1 MDDRQRPDSDEATR
15 PAARIGGDLF
25 PFFVTALCTAG
36 LLVLASAST
45 TRGATLFGDPF
56 YFLKRQLVWLATGIV
71 AALAVSYMDCRWW
84 KKAAPPLGVLT
95 AALLVLVLVIGRP
108 INGCQRWLDLGPVNF
123 QPSELA
129 KFATVLMLAW
139 WFAKAPL
146 RAGQILPRDPWQIG
160 RYKEGLLLPGIAL
173 CATLGLVLKE
183 PDFGA
188 TAMIAMIGWLLLLL
202 AGGNLKWL
210 LVSAILVSLVL
221 GWYVWHNPHR
231 RELIE
236 AWWDPEGHPK
246 LAFQYLEARKA
257 FMLGGLTG
265 VGYTGSLSKQF
276 YLPEVHTDFIF
287 PVAAEEL
294 GLWGVLGIVLLF
306 AGFLV
311 SGLTISLRSG
321 DYFSRLLGIG
331 ITLLIT
337 LQAAFNLFVVTGML
351 PTKGLA
357 LPFFSYGGSNLLITL
372 VQCGVLVSISREPER
387 EEARLAEEP
396 LLESRPVERVNAKN
410 LGFL

>member
-36 LLVLASAST
+36 VLVLASAST
-45 TRGATLFGDPF
+45 TRGETLFGDPF

-108 INGCQRWLDLGPVNF
+108 INGCQRWLSLGPVNF

-129 KFATVLMLAW
+129 KFTTVLMLAW

-287 PVAAEEL
+287 PAA
-294 GLWGVLGIVLLF
+294 
-306 AGFLV
+306 
-311 SGLTISLRSG
+311 
-321 DYFSRLLGIG
+321 
-331 ITLLIT
+331 
-337 LQAAFNLFVVTGML
+337 
-351 PTKGLA
+351 
-357 LPFFSYGGSNLLITL
+357 
-372 VQCGVLVSISREPER
+372 
-387 EEARLAEEP
+387 ARA
-396 LLESRPVERVNAKN
+396 
-410 LGFL
+410 

>member
-1 MDDRQRPDSDEATR
+1 MYDRQRPDSDETTR
-15 PAARIGGDLF
+15 PAARTGGGLF

-45 TRGATLFGDPF
+45 TRGETLFGDPF
-56 YFLKRQLVWLATGIV
+56 YFLKRQLVWLATGLV

-95 AALLVLVLVIGRP
+95 AVLLVLVLVIGRP
-108 INGCQRWLDLGPVNF
+108 INGCQRWLSLGPVNF

-160 RYKEGLLLPGIAL
+160 RYKEGMLLPGIAL

-265 VGYTGSLSKQF
+265 AGYTGSLSKQF
-276 YLPEVHTDFIF
+276 FLPEVHTDFIF

-337 LQAAFNLFVVTGML
+337 LQAAFNLFVVTGLL